1 MNLNKKLGLSAIAIV
16 IVIVTLVVMN
26 LNKKVG
32 LSAIAIVIVTLVVL
46 VITIVLGKENY
57 DISLEGLE
65 VTLPKPKV
73 ISSDPPLLL
82 PDDSGNT
89 DNTSKCTPCP
99 PCARCPEPAFE
110 CKKVPTY
117 SHVQHLENVPVQYG
131 PYSTYG
137 A

>member
-1 MNLNKKLGLSAIAIV
+1 MKNIGIIGLSVIV
-16 IVIVTLVVMN
+16 IVIILVC
-26 LNKKVG
+26 
-32 LSAIAIVIVTLVVL
+32 
-46 VITIVLGKENY
+46 NY
-57 DISLEGLE
+57 NECSLEGLE
-65 VTLPKPKV
+65 VTVPKPSV
-73 ISSDPPLLL
+73 ITTKSPVLLK
-82 PDDSGNT
+82 DIENNN

-117 SHVQHLENVPVQYG
+117 SHVQHLENVPIQYG

>member
-1 MNLNKKLGLSAIAIV
+1 MKNIGIIVLSV
-16 IVIVTLVVMN
+16 IVI
-26 LNKKVG
+26 
-32 LSAIAIVIVTLVVL
+32 AIILAHHYY
-46 VITIVLGKENY
+46 GC
-57 DISLEGLE
+57 SLEGLE
-65 VTLPKPKV
+65 VTVPKPNIITSESPV
-73 ISSDPPLLL
+73 LLE
-82 PDDSGNT
+82 DDNENK

-117 SHVQHLENVPVQYG
+117 SHVQQLENVPVQYG